1 MEEIVPITHKVPL
14 LAQEPA
20 LSNIKYSNIKYN
32 VLTF

>member
-20 LSNIKYSNIKYN
+20 LSNIKYQIFKYQI
-32 VLTF
+32 